1 VQWILYWLILTDK
14 KLNKTKYL
22 TVMLTEE
29 EKKEILEEIKQYPYP
44 AVACIDALKIIQHHR
59 GWVSDESVREI
70 AQILMMSNEEVD
82 SVATFYSRIY
92 RKPVGRNV
100 ILICDSVSCMIMGY
114 GSIYDYLSKRL
125 GISFG
130 ETTSDGRFTLLP
142 ISCLGDC
149 DHAPAM
155 MINNDHFNKLTVE
168 KIDELLDI
176 YK

>member
-1 VQWILYWLILTDK
+1 
-14 KLNKTKYL
+14 
-22 TVMLTEE
+22 MLTEE
-29 EKKEILEEIKQYPYP
+29 EISEIQEEIKQYPYP
-44 AVACIDALKIIQHHR
+44 AVACIDALKIVQQHR
-59 GWVSDESVREI
+59 GWVSDESIKDI
-70 AQILMMSNEEVD
+70 AHILRISNEEVD
-82 SVATFYSRIY
+82 GVATFYSRIY

-114 GSIYDYLSKRL
+114 ESLYQHISKKL

-130 ETTSDGRFTLLP
+130 GTTTDGRFSLLP

-149 DHAPAM
+149 DNAPAM

-168 KIDELLDI
+168 KVGELLEK

>member
-1 VQWILYWLILTDK
+1 
-14 KLNKTKYL
+14 
-22 TVMLTEE
+22 MLTEE
-29 EKKEILEEIKQYPYP
+29 EIKEIQEEIKQYPYP
-44 AVACIDALKIIQHHR
+44 AVACIDALKIVQHHR
-59 GWVSDESVREI
+59 GWVSDESVKDI
-70 AQILMMSNEEVD
+70 AQLLNISNEEVD

-114 GSIYDYLSKRL
+114 ESLYEYISKKL

-130 ETTSDGRFTLLP
+130 GPHLTDGSLFFP

-149 DHAPAM
+149 DNAPAM
-155 MINNDHFNKLTVE
+155 MINNDHFNRLTVE
-168 KIDELLDI
+168 KIDELLER

>member
-1 VQWILYWLILTDK
+1 
-14 KLNKTKYL
+14 
-22 TVMLTEE
+22 MLSEE
-29 EKKEILEEIKQYPYP
+29 EIKEIQEEIKQYPYP
-44 AVACIDALKIIQHHR
+44 AAACIDALKIVQHHR
-59 GWVSDESVREI
+59 GWVSDESVKDI
-70 AQILMMSNEEVD
+70 GQILGISNEEVD

-100 ILICDSVSCMIMGY
+100 ILVCDSVSCMIMGY
-114 GSIYDYLSKRL
+114 AKIYDYLSEKL

-142 ISCLGDC
+142 NSCLGDC

-155 MINNDHFNKLTVE
+155 MINNDQYNRLTSE
-168 KIDELLDI
+168 KVDELLDF